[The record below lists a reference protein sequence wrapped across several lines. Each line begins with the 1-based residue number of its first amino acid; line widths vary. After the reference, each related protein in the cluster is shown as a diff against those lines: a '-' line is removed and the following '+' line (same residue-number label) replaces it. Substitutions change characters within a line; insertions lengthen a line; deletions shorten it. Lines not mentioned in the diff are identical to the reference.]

1 MSQLPRHAGRSDL
14 PVDWIAHHADISP
27 ERLAVHDLA
36 SNRRLTYAKLDD
48 RISRAALWMRERLAV
63 RRGDRVAVLS
73 HNDSDVFEIQFA
85 CQRLGAIFLPLNWR
99 LAVPELEFIC
109 RDAAPRA
116 LLYGLEFEAGAT
128 LVVDACG
135 IEHGATLANGRPSDY
150 EGGLAA
156 AAGTLEDPR
165 VEADDTWTVMYT
177 SGTTGR
183 PKGARNT
190 YRMGLY
196 NAVNSVVACEVGP
209 RTRNLVFL
217 PTFHT
222 GGLNVYA
229 NPVFHCGGT
238 NVVMRTFDPGHFLR
252 ILCDRE
258 SPLTHA
264 LGVPTNFLMTA
275 EEPGFSDA
283 DFGHLE
289 LLGVGGAPAPLA
301 LLERYGEKAV
311 PLQQLW
317 GMTETGPL
325 GLVLSADQA
334 LAKAGSSGRPVMYSE
349 LKVVDGEG
357 RTVDPEVTGELMI
370 RGPNVTPGYW
380 NRPEANRESFTK
392 DGWFHTGDAART
404 DEDGYFYIVDRWKDM
419 FISGGE
425 NVYPVEVEDAIYELD
440 GVLEN
445 AVVGIPDDRWG
456 EVGRAYV
463 VLKDGSNLDGTAV
476 IEHCRDRIARY
487 KVPKEV
493 RFLEELPHNA
503 TGKILKHE
511 LPRA

>member
-1 MSQLPRHAGRSDL
+1 VSQPDRPTSLHEPS
-14 PVDWIAHHADISP
+14 VDWIRYHAGYSP
-27 ERLAVHDLA
+27 GREAVHDLA
-36 SNRRLTYAKLDD
+36 SGRRFTYAQLDE
-48 RISRAALWMRERLAV
+48 RISRAALWMRDRLGV
-63 RRGDRVAVLS
+63 VRGDRVAVLS
-73 HNDSDVFEIQFA
+73 HNDSDVFEVQFA
-85 CQRLGAIFLPLNWR
+85 CRRLGAIFLPLNWR
-99 LAVPELEFIC
+99 LATPELEFIC
-109 RDAAPRA
+109 GDAGPRA
-116 LLYGLEFEAGAT
+116 LLYGKEFE
-128 LVVDACG
+128 DAAAQVRRSCDL
-135 IEHGATLANGRPSDY
+135 EHAASLANGGPCDY
-150 EGGLAA
+150 EAGLAGA
-156 AAGTLEDPR
+156 RGTLADPR
-165 VEADDTWTVMYT
+165 VTADDTWTIMYT

-196 NAVNSVVACEVGP
+196 NAVNSVAACAVGP
-209 RTRNLVFL
+209 ASRNLVFL

-229 NPVFHCGGT
+229 NPVFHAGGT
-238 NVVMRTFDPGHFLR
+238 NVVVRTFDPGHFLR
-252 ILCDRE
+252 VLSDRD
-258 SPLTHA
+258 SPITHA

-275 EEPGFSDA
+275 EEPGFDEA
-283 DFGHLE
+283 DLDHLV

-301 LLERYGEKAV
+301 LLERYARKGT

-325 GLVLSADQA
+325 GLVLDAEHT
-334 LAKAGSSGRPVMYSE
+334 LEKAGSSGLPVMYSE
-349 LKVVDGEG
+349 LKVVDEEG
-357 RTVDPEVTGELMI
+357 RTVGPEVTGELMI

-380 NRPEANRESFTK
+380 NRPEANRDSFTE
-392 DGWFHTGDAART
+392 DGWFHTGDAARV

-425 NVYPVEVEDAIYELD
+425 NVYPVEVENSIYELD

-445 AVVGIPDDRWG
+445 AVVGIADEKWG

-463 VLKDGSNLDGTAV
+463 VLKDGSNLDGGAI
-476 IEHCRDRIARY
+476 IEHCRERIARF

-503 TGKILKHE
+503 TGKVLKHE
-511 LPRA
+511 LPRD

>member
-1 MSQLPRHAGRSDL
+1 MSQSSCPPSRNEPAG
-14 PVDWIAHHADISP
+14 DWIAHHARYSP
-27 ERLAVHDLA
+27 RREAVHDLA
-36 SNRRLTYAKLDD
+36 SGRRFTYAEFDE
-48 RISRAALWMRERLAV
+48 RISRAALWMRDRLGV
-63 RRGDRVAVLS
+63 VRGDRVAVLS

-85 CQRLGAIFLPLNWR
+85 CRRLGAIFLPLNWR
-99 LAVPELEFIC
+99 LAIPEIEFIC
-109 RDAAPRA
+109 RDAEPKA
-116 LLYGLEFEAGAT
+116 LLYGREFEATAAEVSRT
-128 LVVDACG
+128 CAL
-135 IEHGATLANGRPSDY
+135 EHVATLANGGPSDY
-150 EGGLAA
+150 ETGLAG
-156 AAGTLEDPR
+156 AAGTLADPG

-196 NAVNSVVACEVGP
+196 NAVNSVAACEVGA
-209 RTRNLVFL
+209 RSRNLVFL

-229 NPVFHCGGT
+229 NPVFHTGGT

-252 ILCDRE
+252 ILSDRDD
-258 SPLTHA
+258 PITHA

-275 EEPGFSDA
+275 EEPGFADA
-283 DFGHLE
+283 DLDHLVT
-289 LLGVGGAPAPLA
+289 LGVGGAPAPLA
-301 LLERYGEKAV
+301 LLERYAEKGV

-325 GLVLSADQA
+325 GLVLSLDQA
-334 LAKAGSSGRPVMYSE
+334 LAKAGSSGLPVMYSE
-349 LKVVDGEG
+349 LKVVDAEG
-357 RTVDPEVTGELMI
+357 RTVGPDVTGELMI

-380 NRPEANRESFTK
+380 NRPEANREAFTE

-425 NVYPVEVEDAIYELD
+425 NVYPVEVENAIYELD

-445 AVVGIPDDRWG
+445 AVVGVPDLKWG

-463 VLKDGSNLDGTAV
+463 VLKNGSNLDGGA
-476 IEHCRDRIARY
+476 ILEHCRDRIARY
-487 KVPKEV
+487 KAPKEV
-493 RFLEELPHNA
+493 RFLGELPHNA

-511 LPRA
+511 LPRD